1 MAIENIVIL
10 PVLDTRPDKQVN
22 FDLKN
27 MRDEM
32 ANRLEKLKHYRV
44 SESDQM
50 GDVGDVTA
58 KDLSSATPEW
68 VRRLGPPDARWVMVI
83 GLSGAQGKRVTT
95 GAMVFG
101 YLFDKQSGKVLWQG
115 IGIGAPTPPLPVPY
129 DTSQGALQNADN
141 QANAQLAQVLTT
153 VIFTKSGRKDVV
165 DNAVINLV
173 LNPSLPAQPK
183 KSKSDKAR

>member
-1 MAIENIVIL
+1 
-10 PVLDTRPDKQVN
+10 
-22 FDLKN
+22 
-27 MRDEM
+27 
-32 ANRLEKLKHYRV
+32 
-44 SESDQM
+44 
-50 GDVGDVTA
+50 
-58 KDLSSATPEW
+58 
-68 VRRLGPPDARWVMVI
+68 
-83 GLSGAQGKRVTT
+83 
-95 GAMVFG
+95 
-101 YLFDKQSGKVLWQG
+101 
-115 IGIGAPTPPLPVPY
+115 LPVPY